1 MAILDRPLFQRRP
14 TKDELRQYGIPA
26 FANGGI
32 VYMNQGGVPGLQNRN
47 TTPPPTKPDI
57 SLTPI
62 GTVISKEIIER
73 DGKKIEVTETVV
85 PGARGQ
91 KIIQKSE
98 KVLFTPGST
107 TTVRGQEIT
116 TPAQGEDVEV
126 GKVEIDEEEEKETA
140 PPPAEDAPT
149 VEPPTSTTDDPSAP
163 KERER
168 LMNLEE
174 LVKERSELY
183 KKIIGDPREALKQ
196 QGFLQLSQFGLNL
209 AAARGGN
216 LAEKIARSAADPL
229 QSFAALAQQA
239 MKDERAIDLLA
250 IEAGEEEL
258 ARAKEDD
265 KAGSLG
271 QIAEAFK
278 IAEPGKSQAY
288 YMNKAIDFAKAKS
301 GQSDAEITASLAETV
316 YKAKSANDPDYS
328 LSDAFAEVGT
338 TFGTNIATKQGGGS
352 VWDSIEIGG
361 VFVGDDGKQYRKTGS
376 AYTAENIE
384 LIG

>member
-1 MAILDRPLFQRRP
+1 MNNLFLQ
-14 TKDELRQYGIPA
+14 KDERIVYEPERTIQTPRGEKVIPA
-26 FANGGI
+26 KG
-32 VYMNQGGVPGLQNRN
+32 
-47 TTPPPTKPDI
+47 
-57 SLTPI
+57 
-62 GTVISKEIIER
+62 EER
-73 DGKKIEVTETVV
+73 E
-85 PGARGQ
+85 
-91 KIIQKSE
+91 
-98 KVLFTPGST
+98 L
-107 TTVRGQEIT
+107 
-116 TPAQGEDVEV
+116 GE
-126 GKVEIDEEEEKETA
+126 VEIEEKETA

-149 VEPPTSTTDDPSAP
+149 VEPPASTTDDPNAP

-168 LMNLEE
+168 LMGLEK
-174 LVKERSELY
+174 LVQERSELY
-183 KKIIGDPREALKQ
+183 KKIIGDPRESLKQ
-196 QGFLQLSQFGLNL
+196 QGFLQLAQFGLNL

-316 YKAKSANDPDYS
+316 YKTKSAIDPDYS
-328 LSDAFAEVGT
+328 LSDAFAEVGAT
-338 TFGTNIATKQGGGS
+338 MGMGTVTGQGGATE
-352 VWDSIEIGG
+352 WDKVEVGG
-361 VFVGDDGKQYRKTGS
+361 EFIGDDGKKYKKTGS
-376 AYTAENIE
+376 AYTAENVE